1 VQFSLSQRTQITES
15 TRFTASASLNIFNLP
30 DNFALTC
37 LVTSRKRKMKL
48 CHCFQ
53 NTREIQLQLTNA
65 IYLRNKNTWLK
76 SMDLNQGW
84 TPAGKLPLGFGNWSA
99 DENWKDVHSSL
110 PGKHI
115 SPNAVPKTFVS
126 LEPAVF
132 IELKGEPVLA
142 PVAGT
147 SLIWVSNTERDL
159 LHSNATG
166 AFCYLLPHES
176 DSIRCA
182 FDFESVLLRRTTHTE
197 ELGLRRSRLWSIGRR
212 RRLRQRTTHARGRT
226 RAGAPSM
233 DHTNF

>member
-1 VQFSLSQRTQITES
+1 
-15 TRFTASASLNIFNLP
+15 
-30 DNFALTC
+30 
-37 LVTSRKRKMKL
+37 MKL

-197 ELGLRRSRLWSIGRR
+197 EPGAEAQQTMVHRAAQEASSAYNP
-212 RRLRQRTTHARGRT
+212 RTGTYARG
-226 RAGAPSM
+226 GAVYGPYEFLGV
-233 DHTNF
+233 N